1 MHLRLCE
8 VSVASSELQSSE
20 CWEHPPSPF
29 SRAEDSHAVDVTGR
43 AVYQLCG
50 QSLKGE
56 AYRGPLGL
64 SRDKNHHLLLTHP
77 RAILSTEDLD
87 SLDP

>member
-1 MHLRLCE
+1 MDKAKSGRKEILSFFFFFYSGRETVAQTVSAVHLKLCE

-43 AVYQLCG
+43 AVV
-50 QSLKGE
+50 S
-56 AYRGPLGL
+56 PW
-64 SRDKNHHLLLTHP
+64 
-77 RAILSTEDLD
+77 RAKLIGAL
-87 SLDP
+87 